1 MARVDSYACHGL
13 EEFLFWVSHRQGESQ
28 GCRGTSLWE
37 AVPGNDLNG
46 FALVRAEDVSHGE
59 SEPLPNWG
67 QEVGK
72 PFL

>member
-1 MARVDSYACHGL
+1 MARVDSYVCHGL
-13 EEFLFWVSHRQGESQ
+13 EEFLFWVTHRQGESQ
-28 GCRGTSLWE
+28 GCRGASLWE
-37 AVPGNDLNG
+37 AVHGNDLNG
-46 FALVRAEDVSHGE
+46 FALVRAKDVSHGE